1 MSFAIWSIL
10 IAAILPILASMPAKF
25 GSAGKGYD
33 NTKPRD
39 PAFYA
44 DAFRARAAGAQA
56 NSYEAFGFYS
66 VAMLIGLTQGGSV
79 EWLSILAMVFIAIRI
94 VYIACYLGNK
104 ASLRSLVWF
113 AGFITNVL
121 IFISPVWGM

>member
-10 IAAILPILASMPAKF
+10 IAAILPILASMPAKM
-25 GSAGKGYD
+25 GKAGKGYD
-33 NTKPRD
+33 NANPRN
-39 PAFYA
+39 PAFFA

-66 VAMLIGLTQGGSV
+66 VAMLIGLTQGGDIA
-79 EWLSILAMVFIAIRI
+79 WLNTLAMAFIALRV

-104 ASLRSLVWF
+104 PSLRSLIWSV
-113 AGFITNVL
+113 GFIVNILV
-121 IFISPVWGM
+121 FISPVWGM